1 MKHLE
6 ESPMR
11 IVVLETDLFP
21 DRRAM
26 DEALASLERTPTRHR
41 LSRHDLRPA
50 LSEGEWDAVLD
61 AILASDVVV
70 TV

>member
-1 MKHLE
+1 
-6 ESPMR
+6 MR
-11 IVVLETDLFP
+11 IVVLETDLFS

-26 DEALASLERTPTRHR
+26 DEALAFLERAPTRHR

-50 LSEGEWDAVLD
+50 LSEDEWDAVLD
-61 AILASDVVV
+61 AILAGDVVV